1 MPRIAALVAALGRHV
16 AGIEPLP
23 PIDWRFETTAAGGA
37 ECVVACETPPERVT
51 LWTAASESRDF
62 RMARWSSE
70 PVAVSASGSEW
81 RVALQRPT
89 NGFTAGLVELEF
101 AREPVPLV
109 LTSGVKVLRAT

>member
-1 MPRIAALVAALGRHV
+1 M

-23 PIDWRFETTAAGGA
+23 PIDWRFEETPTGNA
-37 ECVVACETPPERVT
+37 ECVVACATKPERVT

-70 PVAVSASGSEW
+70 PVEAAGAAW
-81 RVALQRPT
+81 RVPIVRPAQ
-89 NGFTAGLVELEF
+89 GFVAGLVELEF
-101 AREPVPLV
+101 AREPVPLM

>member
-1 MPRIAALVAALGRHV
+1 MGRHV

-23 PIDWRFETTAAGGA
+23 PIDWRFADTPAGGA
-37 ECVVACETPPERVT
+37 ECVVACETQPERVT

-70 PVAVSASGSEW
+70 PVEAVGAEW
-81 RVALQRPT
+81 RVPIARPT
-89 NGFTAGLVELEF
+89 QGYAAGLVELEF

-109 LTSGVKVLRAT
+109 LTSGVKVLGAT